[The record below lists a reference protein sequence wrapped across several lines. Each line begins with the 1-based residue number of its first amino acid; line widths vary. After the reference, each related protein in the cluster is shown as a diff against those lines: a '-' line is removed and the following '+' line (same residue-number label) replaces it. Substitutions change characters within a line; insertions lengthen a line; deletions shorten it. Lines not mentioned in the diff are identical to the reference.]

1 MLRHKSNHMFYL
13 KIIILISAVLN
24 TTSKEDGYV
33 IMCAFYEKKN
43 TTTTENIYFSNKE
56 IKVSQFSSTF
66 LSPGVGLAHL

>member
-33 IMCAFYEKKN
+33 IMCAFYEKK
-43 TTTTENIYFSNKE
+43 IQLLLK
-56 IKVSQFSSTF
+56 IST
-66 LSPGVGLAHL
+66 SATKK